1 MFRAVWLAENQV
13 LHLALLEAIDGTTR
27 RDRTRAGAGRA
38 GRLRSRFGRRRSI
51 HGFRVLRVRRV
62 GRLDWS
68 GDLDTLAGRLRG
80 VIPIPTA
87 LPSEI
92 THDQAMRL
100 FQYHRSRPFDIKETA
115 ADALDGATVHD
126 ITYVGAAGT
135 RYQPNLVLPTGP
147 GPFGGVMYLHGAGRS
162 SSDFLSEATAL
173 ARRGV
178 APLLITQPEAQEVP
192 DDGNAAVT
200 EIVYEMREMGRA
212 MDLLASRPEVDPSRL
227 GFVGFSF
234 GAVGGATFAGF
245 QSGRLRIAVLA
256 STPPSYDTP
265 AMVPF
270 DPIVWVSHVS
280 PAALSIQEGKL
291 DTWFTQDEGEALIGA
306 AREPKRLAWLG
317 DALGN

>member
-1 MFRAVWLAENQV
+1 MARRG
-13 LHLALLEAIDGTTR
+13 AIGL
-27 RDRTRAGAGRA
+27 GLG
-38 GRLRSRFGRRRSI
+38 L
-51 HGFRVLRVRRV
+51 VV
-62 GRLDWS
+62 
-68 GDLDTLAGRLRG
+68 LAGCAAGSADVARSTASASFG
-80 VIPIPTA
+80 SAASAGSTGQATWTPWPAGSAAVIPIPTA